1 MEKMKTRLEARRQV
15 GRLPLFQRRTR
26 EGEPQSGSGG
36 GQVQLSGQV
45 TVDTEVR
52 TRGGMPRTRKEL

>member
-1 MEKMKTRLEARRQV
+1 METMKTRLEARRQV

-26 EGEPQSGSGG
+26 EGEPQSGG